1 MNPLVYVCAQVG
13 LLKDVLEAWRREVD
27 KKPASMTAE
36 QAFAALGL
44 EPGQD
49 EAAVRK
55 AYYRL
60 AQQYH
65 PDKNPD
71 GRVSA
76 PRCYCAVNHYFRC
89 RLVTCTWEFMNISW
103 LLKLN
108 IQWVRSLHN
117 IFLS

>member
-1 MNPLVYVCAQVG
+1 MNPLVYVCVQVG

-76 PRCYCAVNHYFRC
+76 TRCYCALNHYFGC
-89 RLVTCTWEFMNISW
+89 RLCNMHLGIYENFVVVETEYQSASDDHHCIT
-103 LLKLN
+103 
-108 IQWVRSLHN
+108 
-117 IFLS
+117 